1 MNNFM
6 KTIFYLLLLL
16 SFIQV
21 GRSQGLALNENN
33 LTAGKLTTENLRK
46 IRLDEFRKIILL
58 DGKSI
63 STNEM
68 LFVDLREDQSIDM
81 IYLKDNTVID
91 RIDIYTAGDINK
103 GPREDDRISPENLR
117 ITIPANLKRE
127 LLLGVDGGGM
137 TIPEDLLKNTKM
149 K

>member
-81 IYLKDNTVID
+81 IYLMLTLDQLD
-91 RIDIYTAGDINK
+91 AQ
-103 GPREDDRISPENLR
+103 
-117 ITIPANLKRE
+117 
-127 LLLGVDGGGM
+127 
-137 TIPEDLLKNTKM
+137 
-149 K
+149 